1 MWHPEGS
8 RDYRHGVCCQAAS
21 REVSEQSTDLY
32 STFVDLTKAFD
43 IVSRGGPWRIM
54 AKYGCPTKFIA
65 VIRQFHAGMLARVQD
80 NGETSAPFPVSNGVI
95 QGCVLALCSLMFSAM
110 LSDAFRDLDAC
121 IGISYR

>member
-1 MWHPEGS
+1 M
-8 RDYRHGVCCQAAS
+8 
-21 REVSEQSTDLY
+21 SEQSTDLY

-43 IVSRGGPWRIM
+43 IVSRGGPWRM

-110 LSDAFRDLDAC
+110 LSDAFRDLNAC